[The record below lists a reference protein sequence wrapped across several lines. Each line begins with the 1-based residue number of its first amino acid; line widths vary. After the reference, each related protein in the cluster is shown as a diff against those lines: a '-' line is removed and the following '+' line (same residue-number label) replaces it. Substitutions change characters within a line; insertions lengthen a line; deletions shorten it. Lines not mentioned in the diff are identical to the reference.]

1 MIARRTFLATTT
13 AAALAA
19 APALAA
25 PASRLIAGPWQ
36 SFGGTPA
43 MDHSAWAG
51 FLSRHVR
58 PGPDGVARVDYAAAK
73 GDHAALEGYV
83 AQLEATDP
91 TQLSR
96 DAAMAYWINLYNAKT
111 VDIILD
117 NYPVASIRD
126 IGGGLFSRGPWDDE
140 VVTVDYAAAKGDH
153 AALEGYV
160 AQLEA
165 TDPTQLSRD
174 AAMAYWINLYNAK
187 TVDII
192 LDNYPVASIRDIGG
206 GLFSRGPWDDEVVT
220 VAGQRLSLND
230 IEHGILRPVWG
241 DPRIH
246 YAVNCASIG
255 CPDLAAQ
262 PYTAANLQGM
272 LDQAARAYV
281 NHPRGARVDGGRLTV
296 SSIYEWYQS
305 DFGASDQGVIAHLR
319 QYAEPGL
326 AGQLASVSSVYDD
339 AYDWSLNDVR

>member
-36 SFGGTPA
+36 SFGGTTA

-58 PGPDGVARVDYAAAK
+58 PGADGVAR
-73 GDHAALEGYV
+73 
-83 AQLEATDP
+83 
-91 TQLSR
+91 
-96 DAAMAYWINLYNAKT
+96 
-111 VDIILD
+111 
-117 NYPVASIRD
+117 
-126 IGGGLFSRGPWDDE
+126 
-140 VVTVDYAAAKGDH
+140 VDYAAAKGDH

-262 PYTAANLQGM
+262 PYTGANLQGM
-272 LDQAARAYV
+272 LDQAARTYV